1 LGRIKSKE
9 SSSNLSAPLDDASVV
24 SSAPCP
30 NPSCVQTIH
39 PYTFISFPL
48 FVMLRQ
54 KVGKLHDWVGRQW
67 GCARGNGG
75 GAGGRRRGRRRTVAW
90 GVRGRVDKA
99 EVCSAAVRRVVGGG
113 GGVGADR

>member
-1 LGRIKSKE
+1 
-9 SSSNLSAPLDDASVV
+9 
-24 SSAPCP
+24 
-30 NPSCVQTIH
+30 
-39 PYTFISFPL
+39 
-48 FVMLRQ
+48 MLRQ

-113 GGVGADR
+113 GGGRIGDVVEILGVQMICRVMTLDNVFCPKIS